1 MIKCLLGPLFG
12 EPILLKSDF
21 SVSFA
26 STFPFKNCVS
36 EPSLALFRRMLHL
49 LLGHLSCL
57 VLQALSVMT
66 FSLFTAHPHTSC
78 FDWEYFHWHFTQIH
92 PGYCPQTSSW
102 LPPQAWAPWS
112 QSPASQGP
120 CWPGSSVSIPRAWCS
135 LLQQVLP
142 DLLDKDHVLL
152 MFS

>member
-102 LPPQAWAPWS
+102 LPPKAAIHGYVLS
-112 QSPASQGP
+112 ETTGMSTLV
-120 CWPGSSVSIPRAWCS
+120 SVTSLPRAMLTWIFCI
-135 LLQQVLP
+135 
-142 DLLDKDHVLL
+142 
-152 MFS
+152 